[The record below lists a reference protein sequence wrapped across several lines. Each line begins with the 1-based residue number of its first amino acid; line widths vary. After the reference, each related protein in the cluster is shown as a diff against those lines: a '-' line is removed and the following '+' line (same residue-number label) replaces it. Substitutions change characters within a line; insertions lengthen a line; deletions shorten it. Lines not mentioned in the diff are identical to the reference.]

1 MGAVRVGATG
11 AIAPINFRQG
21 PEFNKKKL
29 EKYLAKLEEK
39 YFNLPPSFKTYCGTP
54 EFKNPF

>member
-11 AIAPINFRQG
+11 AIAPINFRQR

-39 YFNLPPSFKTYCGTP
+39 YFN
-54 EFKNPF
+54 